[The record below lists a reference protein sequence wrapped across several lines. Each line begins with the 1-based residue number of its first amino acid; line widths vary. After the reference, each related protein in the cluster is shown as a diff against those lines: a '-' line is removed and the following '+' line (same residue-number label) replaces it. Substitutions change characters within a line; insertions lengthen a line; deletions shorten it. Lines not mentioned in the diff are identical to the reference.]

1 MDIFS
6 LVRTQLLS
14 RLVTEMTKYFYKLTT
29 FGLLIAFFFSFYH
42 GFKKYES
49 HPIGN
54 SVKYEKNTKL
64 PDFTFCPWFYY
75 KNLNLSNITSNS
87 GHKVQDVLN
96 YLPSTKTLMIYGF
109 KGKFGG
115 FDRAN
120 TSASDNIFEN
130 ATWVESIKINE
141 QFPYNILR
149 CVTIQWPDIQLEM
162 DAYLSFNLGLP
173 IKTAHLT

>member
-1 MDIFS
+1 
-6 LVRTQLLS
+6 
-14 RLVTEMTKYFYKLTT
+14 MTKNLYKLTA

-42 GFKKYES
+42 GFKKYQS

-54 SVKYEKNTKL
+54 SVKFEKNTKL

-115 FDRAN
+115 FDKAN
-120 TSASDNIFEN
+120 TSASDDIFAN
-130 ATWVESIKINE
+130 ASWVESIKINE

-149 CVTIQWPDIQLEM
+149 CITIQWPDIQLEM
-162 DAYLSFNLGLP
+162 DSYACFSKVLFDLNTIIFLKL
-173 IKTAHLT
+173 

>member
-1 MDIFS
+1 MS
-6 LVRTQLLS
+6 
-14 RLVTEMTKYFYKLTT
+14 KYFYKLTT

-42 GFKKYES
+42 GFKKYKS

-75 KNLNLSNITSNS
+75 KNLNFPNITSDS
-87 GHKVQDVLN
+87 GHRVQDVLN
-96 YLPSTKTLMIYGF
+96 SLPSTKTLLKYGF

-115 FDRAN
+115 FD
-120 TSASDNIFEN
+120 DEKNIFANILEN
-130 ATWVESIKINE
+130 ASWVESIKVNE

-149 CVTIQWPDIQLEM
+149 CITIQWPDIQLEM
-162 DAYLSFNLGLP
+162 DSYACFSKVLFDLNTIIFLKL
-173 IKTAHLT
+173 